1 MLDKAF
7 KLFQRKKTHRKKER
21 EGNVLY
27 SIEFIKLEQ
36 KKENKK
42 TKTKSTIQNYYSVS
56 KLKLLSRDENI
67 FTANKKKIHD
77 LFLDLKDIPE
87 KKKMKKRR
95 YFIWPVT

>member
-7 KLFQRKKTHRKKER
+7 KLFQRKKNTHRKKER

-36 KKENKK
+36 MKNKK

-56 KLKLLSRDENI
+56 KLKLLSRDEHI
-67 FTANKKKIHD
+67 FTAKKK
-77 LFLDLKDIPE
+77 
-87 KKKMKKRR
+87 
-95 YFIWPVT
+95 